1 MMSFHLELTNKPS
14 RMKKY
19 FVLFASIAMASV
31 SCQKEITV
39 QEPVNEQGISFSV
52 NAETMPLTKV
62 SFDDNGV
69 SNSKAVWNAGETATL
84 VNISDSKISR
94 TSQKIVQQDIVDG
107 AAKFSFS
114 LVPEGR
120 YRIFSKKP
128 ISMSTD
134 NGTAVF
140 HVVPNQIQYHP
151 GNSSSR
157 AYLVGGTWDGN
168 QSKKFGDITVSEGTN
183 SCDAYF
189 KLVGSLLRFNI
200 YDSSKV
206 LAGKGIQSV
215 TVTAE
220 DGTLLNGKMTVDYTT
235 GEFKTIAD
243 GSSSISVIVQSN
255 EIVGESIGTSKGI
268 YAVTAPVNI
277 PAKDNGTVT
286 YTVVSDGYVYEF
298 KSKSAKVW
306 NNGAVNYV
314 KIDLAYADKV
324 TKVLENPMIES
335 NHPAASQ
342 MEGSTFVKDEV
353 VDGVT
358 YRTYACG
365 MKETSEKGVFTMEK
379 IWLDGEQYNINFPAG
394 NSGFYYNAF
403 NFDVN
408 AYVSDED
415 QEFDVV
421 YSKNPMPM
429 KIQSYGGKNYANQYY
444 TITLDT
450 NRMKLK
456 VKQHRG
462 TSFWLVGADCDWK
475 LEGKT
480 SFDTNPVTK
489 TASWSGYLKA
499 GNYKIQ
505 GENTSDDGWKGEWY
519 YPDIVGEWKYGTN
532 TEKGVTLNS
541 DDPDNR
547 HWNLPEAGYYKI
559 DFNYSDMTIQIEKVE
574 SLDIKVNDKA
584 LKYIGNNEYSI
595 TITFTKGEN
604 FVLSGCKKLEYVM
617 MDPDFLEKDAVT
629 QTYKF
634 NAVDGTYTFI
644 LHLGTHDASWTS
656 DGQTPTN
663 SWTLFK
669 GINNGGTYST
679 MIIAGD
685 GVANLTIKNC
695 VGWTCESQ
703 NQPFMA
709 EVDDNVYQF
718 TGRYRE
724 NWSKLEPYDRW
735 SNKLDFKYFGN
746 TTWGNGI
753 QNGVTL
759 DDKTGNIQQNP
770 EGSKDS
776 NGKSN
781 EGNLTWKSPD
791 KRWDDGDTYRMTVDM
806 TKNSQTVTFE
816 KITLK

>member
-128 ISMSTD
+128 VSMSTD

-505 GENTSDDGWKGEWY
+505 GENTSDDGWSGEWY

-532 TEKGVTLNS
+532 TETGVTLNS
-541 DDPDNR
+541 DNPKVR

-559 DFNYSDMTIQIEKVE
+559 DFNYSDMTIQIKKVE

-595 TITFTKGEN
+595 TTTFTKGED
-604 FVLSGCKKLEYVM
+604 FVLSGCKKLEYVK
-617 MDPDFLEKDAVT
+617 MDPDFLKDG
-629 QTYKF
+629 KF
-634 NAVDGTYTFI
+634 NAKTGSYTFI
-644 LHLGTHDASWTS
+644 LHLGTHDASW

-669 GINNGGTYST
+669 GSQTGGVYSSLVL
-679 MIIAGD
+679 AGN
-685 GVANLTIKNC
+685 GVAGLTINKC
-695 VGWTCESQ
+695 IGWPKGDLISDVY
-703 NQPFMA
+703 MA
-709 EVDDNVYQF
+709 EIADKVYQF

-724 NWSKLEPYDRW
+724 NWWHLEPYDRW
-735 SNKLDFKYFGN
+735 TNDLKFKYYGN
-746 TTWGNGI
+746 IWWNDGI
-753 QNGVTL
+753 VNGVKL
-759 DDKTGNIQQNP
+759 VDKTGKITQLSS
-770 EGSKDS
+770 GDLSWADS
-776 NGKSN
+776 NSK
-781 EGNLTWKSPD
+781 
-791 KRWDDGDTYRMTVDM
+791 WDDWGTYRMTVNM
-806 TKNSQTVTFE
+806 NTTPQTVTFD
-816 KITLK
+816 KLQ